1 MDMNFSRDA
10 SSFTHMER
18 GLGGCC
24 VRVVLAS
31 CMAFA
36 IMTGPSPALA
46 GDSKGKQTASQHRLI
61 NQQRIQELKERI
73 SDLRDRLREHRQHQ
87 HTGTGSNDTVD
98 SLQARVT
105 SLEAS
110 VTALLSADNT
120 LLTSLQA
127 AQSQIASL
135 QARLTTLE
143 SQPTGGSGGG
153 VPDLEKYVEINPN
166 DLNGVKGPHLIFK
179 GVNVHVRSG
188 SGTTVDST
196 GLGNLII
203 GYNETAQ
210 GGTALNRT
218 GSHNLVGG
226 QLNSFSSSGGLVFG
240 SNNRLSGR
248 YAAILGGEQ
257 NSATGWYSTVYG
269 GQFNDS
275 LSNYSYTPAVSGGG
289 N

>member
-1 MDMNFSRDA
+1 
-10 SSFTHMER
+10 
-18 GLGGCC
+18 
-24 VRVVLAS
+24 
-31 CMAFA
+31 MAFA
-36 IMTGPSPALA
+36 IMTGPSLALA

-61 NQQRIQELKERI
+61 NHQRIQELKERI
-73 SDLRDRLREHRQHQ
+73 SDLRARLKEHKQHQ
-87 HTGTGSNDTVD
+87 HTGGGSDDTVQ
-98 SLQARVT
+98 SLQAKVA
-105 SLEAS
+105 SLETS
-110 VTALLSADNT
+110 VAALLSADNT

-127 AQSQIASL
+127 AQTHIATL
-135 QARLTTLE
+135 EARIATLE
-143 SQPTGGSGGG
+143 SQPAGGGGG
-153 VPDLEKYVEINPN
+153 VPDLEKYVEINTN

-210 GGTALNRT
+210 GGAALNRT

-240 SNNRLSGR
+240 SNNRLFGR

-257 NSATGWYSTVYG
+257 NNATGWYSTVYG